1 MKKILFG
8 AITWIMTSYLAN
20 GQQNGRIETDRPD
33 QTECPFIVKKG
44 YFQAEI
50 GFNQSRDQ
58 RDIAYLLPTS
68 LLKIGLHKNWELRY
82 TSTISKDLALALP
95 LHYETESFG
104 FKVHLGE
111 GKGVLPRTALIVQHH
126 WDKANRDLSER
137 NRLPH
142 SLGETIF
149 TFQNNLTDQFGIGY
163 NLGAEYHSDG
173 KVEGIYRIAPN
184 ANIGK
189 RGYAYVELF
198 GRVPDTVDTEH
209 WGDFGIAYYLSE
221 DIKVDMSA
229 GKSLV
234 KSAQWYVALG
244 CSLRLKMW

>member
-1 MKKILFG
+1 MKKFVFG
-8 AITWIMTSYLAN
+8 AITWMMVSYSAN

-68 LLKIGLHKNWELRY
+68 LIKMGLHKNWELRY
-82 TSTISKDLALALP
+82 TSTLSKNLALP

-111 GKGVLPRTALIVQHH
+111 GKGIFPRTALIVQHH
-126 WDKANRDLSER
+126 WDNTNRDLSER

-163 NLGAEYHSDG
+163 NLGAEYHSNG
-173 KVEGIYRIAPN
+173 MVEGIYRIAPN
-184 ANIGK
+184 MSIGK
-189 RGYAYVELF
+189 RGYAYVEVF
-198 GRVPDTVDTEH
+198 GRVPDSIDTEH
-209 WGDFGIAYYLSE
+209 WADFGLAYYLSE
-221 DIKVDMSA
+221 DIKVDLSA
-229 GKSLV
+229 GKSLI
-234 KSAQWYVALG
+234 KSNQWYAALG
-244 CSLRLKMW
+244 CSFRLKIW